1 MAKFSFSKFNKERL
15 FNVDTSE
22 YDYLKLEDLYAR
34 DGEGAVYPVL
44 GVYIGTKSKFDAE
57 TPILATDE
65 SYVNLPVHQL
75 DEIKA
80 MLEDSAAV
88 AAINAG
94 QCGFTIE
101 KFHQK
106 RFDID
111 CYSAVWCDYN
121 EGLSQ
126 CD

>member
-1 MAKFSFSKFNKERL
+1 MAKFSFAKFNKERL
-15 FNVDTSE
+15 FQVDTSD

-44 GVYIGTKSKFDAE
+44 GLYIGTKSKFDAE
-57 TPILATDE
+57 TPIIATDE

-75 DEIKA
+75 AEIKA
-80 MLEDSAAV
+80 MLEDRDAV
-88 AAINAG
+88 NAINAG
-94 QCGFTIE
+94 ACGFTIE

-111 CYSAVWCDYN
+111 CYSAKWCDYN

-126 CD
+126 VD

>member
-1 MAKFSFSKFNKERL
+1 MAKFSFAKFNKERL
-15 FNVDTSE
+15 FNVDTSD
-22 YDYLKLEDLYAR
+22 YDYVKLEDLFEK

-44 GVYIGTKSKFDAE
+44 GLYIGTKSKYDAE

-65 SYVNLPVHQL
+65 AYVNLPVHQL
-75 DEIKA
+75 GEVKA
-80 MLEDSAAV
+80 MLEDRDAV
-88 AAINAG
+88 NAINAG

-111 CYSAVWCDYN
+111 CYSAKWCDYN
-121 EGLSQ
+121 EGLSNA
-126 CD
+126 